1 MSTGLADGLGVEYE
15 GKREIGGRIPRLG
28 AEWPRKW
35 VPLMGRGEMGRE
47 AAGNK
52 QFPLNVWI
60 LRGLLGTGRGAE

>member
-1 MSTGLADGLGVEYE
+1 MDWVWGMKAREKSEGRSHLWGLSGEENA
-15 GKREIGGRIPRLG
+15 
-28 AEWPRKW
+28 
-35 VPLMGRGEMGRE
+35 VPLTGRGEMGRE

>member
-1 MSTGLADGLGVEYE
+1 MGYE
-15 GKREIGGRIPRLG
+15 GKREIGGQIAPLG
-28 AEWPRKW
+28 LSGEENA
-35 VPLMGRGEMGRE
+35 VPLTGRGEMGRE